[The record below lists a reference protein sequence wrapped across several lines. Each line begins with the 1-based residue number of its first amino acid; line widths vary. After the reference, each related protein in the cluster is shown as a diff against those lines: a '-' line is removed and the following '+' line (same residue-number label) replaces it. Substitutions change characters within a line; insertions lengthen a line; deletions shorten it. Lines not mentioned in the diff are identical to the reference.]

1 MNSSLSYSQQLI
13 GALVSALVA
22 LPLGLAFGV
31 ASGLGAEAGVLSAVI
46 AGFVAAL
53 WGGTPGQHSGPT
65 GAVSVLLALSVA
77 HFTQAIPNNPDAA
90 MMLTFAV
97 VVLAGAIQMLFGWLK
112 WGRFI
117 EYLPH
122 SVISGLLSA
131 IGIMLILEQLPAIL
145 GGENW
150 AYPLEVIMALPSM
163 LATPSWPELM
173 LGMATISFMMI
184 WPKRF
189 PRLNRYLPAPIMVL
203 LLGVIA
209 VSLLSHHH
217 LLAVNGVWWMGDFRV
232 IGELSFHLPGLH
244 LPSVEVW
251 QLPYLVQTAFTLA
264 VVASLVSLLGSVVT
278 EKMTRQSHNPDKEL
292 MGQGMSNIAS
302 GLFGGMAST
311 GAPMRTTV
319 AMSYGS
325 RSSWAAAVHALLVGV
340 LALSVQDFFAHI
352 PLAVLGGLLIKV
364 GLDQIDWS
372 YLKRWRAIPK
382 AGKSMMLA
390 VLATAILLDLV
401 SAVVVGLAMASF
413 VLFGRMTQLQ
423 LNALTLGRHYEEL
436 PGIWFSET
444 EKQLL
449 VQADHQLVFAYLDV
463 PMSFG
468 AARGLSRRVLAMPGR
483 AYLLDFRSV
492 PYIDFSSAMVLDD
505 LIYRLQSRGAQVWL
519 LLALGD
525 AQDQL
530 TRQGVLGKLDGRTGF
545 DREAA
550 LQQAVR
556 FIQQAGTAPTP

>member
-1 MNSSLSYSQQLI
+1 MPYPQQLI
-13 GALVSALVA
+13 GALVSALIA

-46 AGFVAAL
+46 AGFIAAL
-53 WGGTPGQHSGPT
+53 WSGTAGQHSGPT
-65 GAVSVLLALSVA
+65 GAVSVILALSVA
-77 HFTQAIPNNPDAA
+77 HFTQAIPNNPEAA
-90 MMLTFAV
+90 VMLTFAV
-97 VVLAGAIQMLFGWLK
+97 VVLAGSIQMLFGWLK

-150 AYPLEVIMALPSM
+150 VYPLEVIMALPSM
-163 LATPSWPELM
+163 LSAPSWPELI
-173 LGMATISFMMI
+173 LGCATISFMMI
-184 WPKRF
+184 WPKHF
-189 PRLNRYLPAPIMVL
+189 PRLNRYLPAPVMVL
-203 LLGVIA
+203 VMGVII

-232 IGELSFHLPGLH
+232 IGELSFHLPSLH
-244 LPSVEVW
+244 LPSLEVW

-278 EKMTRQSHNPDKEL
+278 EKMTRQTHDPDKEL

-325 RSSWAAAVHALLVGV
+325 RSSWAVALHALLVGV
-340 LALSVQDFFAHI
+340 LAFSMQDFFAQV

-382 AGKSMMLA
+382 AGKTMMLA

-423 LNALTLGRHYEEL
+423 LNALHLGRNPSEL
-436 PGIWFSET
+436 PAVWFTET
-444 EKQLL
+444 EKALL
-449 VQADHQLVFAYLDV
+449 EKTHNQLVIAYLDV

-468 AARGLSRRVLAMPGR
+468 AARGLSRRVLETQGK
-483 AYLLDFRSV
+483 AYVLDFRSV
-492 PYIDFSSAMVLDD
+492 PYVDFSSAMVLDD
-505 LIYRLQSRGAQVWL
+505 LIYRLQSRGAKVWL

-530 TRQGVLGKLDGRTGF
+530 TRQGVLSKLNGRTGF
-545 DREAA
+545 DREVA
-550 LQQAVR
+550 LQEALT
-556 FIQQAGTAPTP
+556 FIQQMTDKH

>member
-1 MNSSLSYSQQLI
+1 MSYSQQLI
-13 GALVSALVA
+13 GAFVSALIA

-53 WGGTPGQHSGPT
+53 WSGTAGQHSGPT

-77 HFTQAIPNNPDAA
+77 HFTQAIPNNPEAA
-90 MMLTFAV
+90 IMLTFAV

-117 EYLPH
+117 EYLPY

-150 AYPLEVIMALPSM
+150 VYPLEVIMALPSM
-163 LATPSWPELM
+163 LSAPSWPELI
-173 LGMATISFMMI
+173 LGCATILFMMI
-184 WPKRF
+184 WPKHF

-203 LLGVIA
+203 VMGVII
-209 VSLLSHHH
+209 VSLLSHQH

-232 IGELSFHLPGLH
+232 IGELSFHMPSLH
-244 LPSVEVW
+244 LPSLEVW

-278 EKMTRQSHNPDKEL
+278 EKMTRQTHDPNKEL
-292 MGQGMSNIAS
+292 MGQGLSNIAS

-325 RSSWAAAVHALLVGV
+325 RSSWAAAMHALMVGL
-340 LALSVQDFFAHI
+340 LAFSVQDFFAHV

-390 VLATAILLDLV
+390 VLTTAILLDLV

-423 LNALTLGRHYEEL
+423 LNALHLGRHPAEL
-436 PGIWFSET
+436 PSVWFTEQET
-444 EKQLL
+444 ELL
-449 VQADHQLVFAYLDV
+449 KRANNECVFAYLDV

-468 AARGLSRRVLAMPGR
+468 AARGLSRRVLAMPGT
-483 AYLLDFRSV
+483 AYVLDFRSV

-505 LIYRLQSRGAQVWL
+505 LIYRLQSRGAKVWL

-530 TRQGVLGKLDGRTGF
+530 TRQGVLNKLEGRTGF

-550 LQQAVR
+550 LQQALE
-556 FIQQAGTAPTP
+556 FIEHSASTA

>member
-1 MNSSLSYSQQLI
+1 MLYPQQLT
-13 GALVSALVA
+13 GAFVSALIA

-46 AGFVAAL
+46 AGFIAAL
-53 WGGTPGQHSGPT
+53 MTGTPGQHSGPT

-77 HFTQAIPNNPDAA
+77 HFTQAIPNNPEAA
-90 MMLTFAV
+90 IMLTLAV
-97 VVLAGAIQMLFGWLK
+97 VVLAGAMQMLFGWLK

-145 GGENW
+145 GGDNW
-150 AYPLEVIMALPSM
+150 VYPLEVMMALPSM
-163 LATPSWPELM
+163 LSNPYWPELI
-173 LGMATISFMMI
+173 LGGITIAFMMI

-189 PRLNRYLPAPIMVL
+189 AKLNRYLPAPIVVL
-203 LLGVIA
+203 VLGVL
-209 VSLLSHHH
+209 VVGLLSHNH
-217 LLAVNGVWWMGDFRV
+217 LLAINGVWWMGDFRV
-232 IGELSFHLPGLH
+232 IGELDFTLPSLH
-244 LPSVEVW
+244 LPSIEVW
-251 QLPYLVQTAFTLA
+251 QLPYLFQTAFTLA

-278 EKMTRQSHNPDKEL
+278 EKLTRQTHNPDQEL
-292 MGQGMSNIAS
+292 VGQGLSNVAS

-325 RSSWAAAVHALLVGV
+325 RANWAAAVHALFVGV
-340 LALSVQDFFAHI
+340 LAFSVQDFFSHV
-352 PLAVLGGLLIKV
+352 PLAVLGGILIKV

-372 YLKRWRAIPK
+372 YLKRWNAIPN
-382 AGKSMMLA
+382 AGKGMMLA

-423 LNALTLGRHYEEL
+423 LNALHLGHNQAEL
-436 PGIWFSET
+436 PAIWFTET
-444 EKQLL
+444 EKELL
-449 VQADHQLVFAYLDV
+449 EQAENHLVIAYLDV

-468 AARGLSRRVLAMPGR
+468 AARGLSRRVLETQGK
-483 AYLLDFRSV
+483 AYVLDFRSV

-505 LIYRLQSRGAQVWL
+505 LIYRLHSRGAQVWL

-530 TRQGVLGKLDGRTGF
+530 TRQGILDKLKDKSGF
-545 DREAA
+545 DRETAMEQA
-550 LQQAVR
+550 LA
-556 FIQQAGTAPTP
+556 FIQSTEPPIIS

>member
-1 MNSSLSYSQQLI
+1 MSQTISYPQQLI
-13 GALVSALVA
+13 GALVSALIA

-53 WGGTPGQHSGPT
+53 WGGTAGQHSGPT

-90 MMLTFAV
+90 IMLTFAV

-131 IGIMLILEQLPAIL
+131 IGIMLVLEQLPAIL

-150 AYPLEVIMALPSM
+150 VYPLEVIMALPAM
-163 LATPSWPELM
+163 LSAPSWPELI
-173 LGMATISFMMI
+173 LGIVTILFMMI

-189 PRLNRYLPAPIMVL
+189 PKLNRYLPAPIMVL
-203 LLGVIA
+203 VIGVVI
-209 VSLLSHHH
+209 VSLLSHQH
-217 LLAVNGVWWMGDFRV
+217 LLSVNGVWWMGDFRV
-232 IGELSFHLPGLH
+232 IGELSFHVPSLH
-244 LPSVEVW
+244 LPSLEVW
-251 QLPYLVQTAFTLA
+251 QLPYVVQTAFTLA
-264 VVASLVSLLGSVVT
+264 VVASLISLLGSVVT
-278 EKMTRQSHNPDKEL
+278 EKMTRQSHDPDKEL
-292 MGQGMSNIAS
+292 IGQGMSNIAS

-340 LALSVQDFFAHI
+340 LAVGVQDFFAHV

-372 YLKRWRAIPK
+372 YLKRWHAIPR
-382 AGKSMMLA
+382 AGKTMMLA
-390 VLATAILLDLV
+390 VLTTAILLDLV

-423 LNALTLGRHYEEL
+423 LNALHLGRNPNEL
-436 PGIWFSET
+436 PSIWFNEQET
-444 EKQLL
+444 ELL
-449 VQADHQLVFAYLDV
+449 NQANNQCVFAYLDV

-468 AARGLSRRVLAMPGR
+468 AARGLSRRVLEMPGK
-483 AYLLDFRSV
+483 AYVLDFRSV

-505 LIYRLQSRGAQVWL
+505 LIYRLQSRGARVWL
-519 LLALGD
+519 LLAIGD

-530 TRQGVLGKLDGRTGF
+530 TRQGVLTKLEGRTGF
-545 DREAA
+545 DRTGA
-550 LQQAVR
+550 LAQALEFVK
-556 FIQQAGTAPTP
+556 QNASTN